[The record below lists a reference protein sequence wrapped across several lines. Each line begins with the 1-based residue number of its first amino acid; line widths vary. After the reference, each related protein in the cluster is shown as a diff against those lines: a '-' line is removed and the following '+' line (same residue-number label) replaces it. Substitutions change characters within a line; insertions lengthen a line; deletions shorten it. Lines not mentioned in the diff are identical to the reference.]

1 MLMRRLLH
9 AGFAVLA
16 GILVT
21 RAVVET
27 VRADARRARAS
38 EEISRSLDNQSPVNS
53 DGVDDAAGSGPMT
66 LTGSDAASVANSLN
80 CSNVEP
86 FVVAKPARNG
96 FVCFSQGRAA
106 HPMTVFIYDPGVA
119 PTVSGARTRR
129 ACEKANAAGQP
140 LVYVLTTGALFVYT
154 TSSQA
159 VTASAL
165 SGPFTAFDARTC
177 G

>member
-1 MLMRRLLH
+1 MRRLLH

-21 RAVVET
+21 RAVVES

-96 FVCFSQGRAA
+96 FECFSQGRAA

>member
-1 MLMRRLLH
+1 MRRLLH

-16 GILVT
+16 GILVA

-27 VRADARRARAS
+27 VRADERRANAS
-38 EEISRSLDNQSPVNS
+38 EEISRFLDNQSPADP
-53 DGVDDAAGSGPMT
+53 DGVDVQGSGSGT
-66 LTGSDAASVANSLN
+66 STNNDSAGVANSLN

-119 PTVSGARTRR
+119 PTVSEARTRR

-159 VTASAL
+159 VTASAV